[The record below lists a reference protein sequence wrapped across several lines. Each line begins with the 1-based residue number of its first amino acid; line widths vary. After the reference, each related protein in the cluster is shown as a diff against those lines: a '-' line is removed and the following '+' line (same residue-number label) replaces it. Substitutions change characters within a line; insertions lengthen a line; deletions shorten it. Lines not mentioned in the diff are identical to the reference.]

1 MFQGRWK
8 DVAPDPVPDRRAID
22 AEEASASFALP
33 LREGSLTAVL
43 PDEVLRGLSEY
54 FAEDRERE
62 RLALLTGT
70 VIHESGGYR
79 VSVTG
84 MFPVR
89 EAEATSIRVAMTPQ
103 DWPGI
108 WQQDTPMRDAL
119 IGWAHSHPGH
129 GIFLSRTD
137 LQTQALWFAQVWSLA
152 MVFDPVSGEYGVFA
166 GPDGRRLE
174 SVGGT
179 RTSLETHISKSRCGA
194 PGI

>member
-8 DVAPDPVPDRRAID
+8 DVAPDLVPDRLATD
-22 AEEASASFALP
+22 AEEVGASFALP
-33 LREGSLTAVL
+33 MLVGMLTVIL
-43 PDEVLRGLSEY
+43 PDEVLGALSSY
-54 FAEDRERE
+54 FAEDRELE
-62 RLALLTGT
+62 RLALLTGKVT
-70 VIHESGGYR
+70 NESGGYR
-79 VSVTG
+79 INVTG

-89 EAEATSIRVAMTPQ
+89 EAEATSVRVTMAPR
-103 DWPGI
+103 DWTGI
-108 WQQDTPMRDAL
+108 WQQDTSMRDAL

-174 SVGGT
+174 SVGEI